1 MDRIVADI
9 EWFGCDTFLCRT
21 HRTKR
26 GKLRSDPRCA
36 RQKREKAARGVR
48 FKSGLAPTLIQVF
61 SVQNLTL
68 NFWNG
73 QEIMLML
80 IWSVELKKWSPCH
93 YRDSHYKDNMT
104 SRPFYLIL
112 PPHNEVVEGYI
123 CFTPS
128 VSPTSRVCSVAPT
141 VLGGSISYLYLLS
154 SRFAVSKL
162 FRKISKFEF
171 LANLKKITLTL
182 SSLTWDL
189 MWITSMDNHGVG
201 WWGLEV
207 SQNAGVLVVL
217 IIIGIPWLEIGA
229 LLNLPL

>member
-1 MDRIVADI
+1 
-9 EWFGCDTFLCRT
+9 
-21 HRTKR
+21 
-26 GKLRSDPRCA
+26 
-36 RQKREKAARGVR
+36 
-48 FKSGLAPTLIQVF
+48 
-61 SVQNLTL
+61 
-68 NFWNG
+68 
-73 QEIMLML
+73 ML

-104 SRPFYLIL
+104 SRPFYLII

-141 VLGGSISYLYLLS
+141 VLDGSISYLYLLS

-189 MWITSMDNHGVG
+189 MWITSMGNHGVG

-217 IIIGIPWLEIGA
+217 IIIGIPWLEIASFIKPSA
-229 LLNLPL
+229 LTKLKGYTGSILCAVCFSGCLSVWLTVCVHNRVRSAFSPKPSRSIWWLKILSNNSWRWLIKKM